1 MSKVWR
7 NGDIIDAAGA
17 VAADDRGVLL
27 GDGLFET
34 LAVIDGAP
42 LRLDSHLGRL
52 MSSARL
58 LDIPLTADRADLS
71 GAIRA
76 LCASENIAEGTARI
90 TLLRG
95 AGPRGVLPPA
105 QPAPTLIVSVHAGV
119 VGATAPVRAIVAQTT
134 RKNER
139 SPLAGIKSTNY
150 LDAILARQEAA
161 RAGADDAILLN
172 TADSVAEATAA
183 NIFCVIGGDLVTPP
197 MADGALPG
205 TMRKLIMT
213 LETVIERSLAAE
225 DLSRAAEIFLTNST
239 SVRAA
244 VSLNGQAV
252 GDGAPGPVA
261 SRLGELPRRPV

>member
-1 MSKVWR
+1 MSNVWR
-7 NGDIIDAAGA
+7 NGDIVDAAGA
-17 VAADDRGVLL
+17 IAADDRGVLL

-34 LAVIDGAP
+34 LAVIDGGP

-52 MSSARL
+52 IASARL
-58 LDIPLTADRADLS
+58 LDIPVTADRADLS

-76 LCASENIAEGTARI
+76 LCIAENIAEGTARI

-95 AGPRGVLPPA
+95 SGPRGVLPPTA
-105 QPAPTLIVSVHAGV
+105 PAPTLIVSVHAGV
-119 VGATAPVRAIVAQTT
+119 VGVTSPMRVIVAQST

-161 RAGADDAILLN
+161 RAGADDAIMLN
-172 TADSVAEATAA
+172 TVDNVAEATAA
-183 NIFCVIGGDLVTPP
+183 NVFCVIGGDLVTPP
-197 MADGALPG
+197 LADGPLPG

-213 LETVIERSLAAE
+213 VETVIERSLAAE
-225 DLSRAAEIFLTNST
+225 DLSRAAEIILTSST

-244 VSLNGQAV
+244 VSLNGETV
-252 GDGAPGPVA
+252 GGGAPGPVA